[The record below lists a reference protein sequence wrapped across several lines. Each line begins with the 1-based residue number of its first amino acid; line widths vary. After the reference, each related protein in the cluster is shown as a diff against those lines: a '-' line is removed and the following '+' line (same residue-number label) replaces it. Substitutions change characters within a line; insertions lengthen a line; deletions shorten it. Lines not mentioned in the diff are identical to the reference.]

1 MSVMTTPQNQTENAA
16 LRAVYP
22 WRTAFLAALRA
33 TATVVRACE
42 AARVDRRWVYQVRR
56 TNDVFRVEWD
66 DALTGYA
73 DDLKAEAVRRAVEG
87 TREFVLYQGKIVS
100 VWLNAAGYVVPEGT
114 PDAIAQPL
122 VKRRYSDAVLLKLLA
137 AARPEEFGAKRGSV
151 APPDPEAAAQARW
164 EAKAR
169 TMTDEELDAAI
180 TRLKN
185 EAAATTGP
193 EGSAQTVPH
202 SCPRRPPAPPTSC
215 RTCGRCG
222 PCTRPSRHNCPDAG
236 TGRHE

>member
-1 MSVMTTPQNQTENAA
+1 M
-16 LRAVYP
+16 
-22 WRTAFLAALRA
+22 AALRA
-33 TATVVRACE
+33 TATVVRACA

-56 TNDVFRVEWD
+56 TNPEFRAEWD

-73 DDLKAEAVRRAVEG
+73 EDLKAEAVRRAVDG

-100 VWLNAAGYVVPEGT
+100 VWLNAAGDVVPEGT
-114 PDAIAQPL
+114 PDAVAQPL
-122 VKRRYSDAVLLKLLA
+122 VKRRHSDAVLLKLLA

-151 APPDPEAAAQARW
+151 APPDPAAAAQARW

-169 TMTDEELDAAI
+169 TMTDEELEAAI

-185 EAAATTGP
+185 EAATTAGP
-193 EGSAQTVPH
+193 ESSAETVPH
-202 SCPRRPPAPPTSC
+202 SCLRRPPAPPSSC

-222 PCTRPSRHNCPDAG
+222 PCSRPCRHNCPDAG